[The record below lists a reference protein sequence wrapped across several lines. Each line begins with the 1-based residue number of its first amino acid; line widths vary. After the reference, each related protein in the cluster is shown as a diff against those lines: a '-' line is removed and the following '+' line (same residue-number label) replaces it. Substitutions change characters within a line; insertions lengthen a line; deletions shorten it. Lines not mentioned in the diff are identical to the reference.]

1 MCRCYVLSEG
11 AVYGVLSGGD
21 KCSSLSHVLE
31 FVLPLFSPPLLLQ
44 LPIPS
49 GSTGH
54 VEETSSKRTA
64 QLSWP
69 PTKRR
74 RSSDAEGT
82 RTVPIC

>member
-1 MCRCYVLSEG
+1 MVCCLEETSVPLLS
-11 AVYGVLSGGD
+11 
-21 KCSSLSHVLE
+21 CVLE

-49 GSTGH
+49 GSTGRS
-54 VEETSSKRTA
+54 EDTRSKRTA

-69 PTKRR
+69 PAKRR

-82 RTVPIC
+82 RTVSIC

>member
-1 MCRCYVLSEG
+1 MVCCLEETSVPLLSC
-11 AVYGVLSGGD
+11 V
-21 KCSSLSHVLE
+21 E

-69 PTKRR
+69 PTKQKRTI
-74 RSSDAEGT
+74 DAEGT
-82 RTVPIC
+82 RTVPVY